1 MKNKLYII
9 LLIAM
14 TPGLNAQF
22 AGVLTKKTFTRLEND
37 SALLSPYKNL
47 RGTFR
52 WQKTIDSINWT
63 YVESNLSGDI
73 YKSFQ

>member
-37 SALLSPYKNL
+37 SALLASWSAS
-47 RGTFR
+47 R
-52 WQKTIDSINWT
+52 
-63 YVESNLSGDI
+63 
-73 YKSFQ
+73 